1 MAALPALQR
10 RRRFPRLAPVETSDA
25 TNWRDTACSHL
36 STTRWRAETNK
47 LHAMLKKAQGEM
59 GRKGEEMSKLRAQN
73 ITWSSDNKQRRA
85 EAGTLV

>member
-1 MAALPALQR
+1 MAQLSAPLRPPPTLSAR
-10 RRRFPRLAPVETSDA
+10 PRSTS
-25 TNWRDTACSHL
+25 
-36 STTRWRAETNK
+36 RWRAETNK